1 MPNYNRIAWI
11 YSFLL
16 KLVFG
21 NRQYVAN
28 TEYIGEIPSDARV
41 LVVGGGTGKIIEC
54 LDKLNK
60 NLELDYVEISSNML
74 DRSKKRVH
82 KTLKLK
88 FHHQPI
94 LNFSLKGYDVIITNF
109 FFDQFSQKL
118 GQEIAMHLSTKL
130 NRHGFIIFSDFVFA
144 NNLWDRFIS
153 LSTISFFRITANLKI
168 NRLPDYEEQFNYAS
182 LKQVKVSKTSRNM
195 IAAIL
200 SPI

>member
-60 NLELDYVEISSNML
+60 NLELDYVEISSSLL

-82 KTLKLK
+82 NRLKLK

-94 LNFSLKGYDVIITNF
+94 LNFSLKGSVLYSTLNSTTSFNILLIYLVT
-109 FFDQFSQKL
+109 L
-118 GQEIAMHLSTKL
+118 LSL
-130 NRHGFIIFSDFVFA
+130 
-144 NNLWDRFIS
+144 
-153 LSTISFFRITANLKI
+153 
-168 NRLPDYEEQFNYAS
+168 
-182 LKQVKVSKTSRNM
+182 
-195 IAAIL
+195 
-200 SPI
+200 